1 MKQQTKAIILSTYL
15 ISSFFVCANAS
26 SGIQVA
32 PLSSP
37 LVSNYS
43 QQVVKK
49 ARNDRKLSSQ
59 TLKALV
65 SATSFNRTKS
75 IASHIL
81 HKTKAAAPS
90 VQAD

>member
-1 MKQQTKAIILSTYL
+1 MKQQTKAIILSTYF
-15 ISSFFVCANAS
+15 ISSLFVCANAS
-26 SGIQVA
+26 SSNQA
-32 PLSSP
+32 SHLSSTFN
-37 LVSNYS
+37 STHS

>member
-1 MKQQTKAIILSTYL
+1 MNLQTKTIILSTYL
-15 ISSFFVCANAS
+15 ASSFFVCANAS
-26 SGIQVA
+26 SGIQVSHA
-32 PLSSP
+32 SSS

-65 SATSFNRTKS
+65 NATTKDRSAYIST
-75 IASHIL
+75 HIL
-81 HKTKAAAPS
+81 NKKKAESP
-90 VQAD
+90 VIQAQ

>member
-1 MKQQTKAIILSTYL
+1 MNLQTKTIILSTYL
-15 ISSFFVCANAS
+15 ASSFFVCANAS

-32 PLSSP
+32 HPSSP

-65 SATSFNRTKS
+65 NTTTKNRSAFIST
-75 IASHIL
+75 HIL
-81 HKTKAAAPS
+81 HKTKAERP
-90 VQAD
+90 VFQAQ